1 MCQST
6 NWHTKARKTPG
17 TCYTIFI
24 PKGTNPVNK
33 LSTLALTALTALATT
48 TPSMAQGISAHEYHS
63 HVHLGQVVRSTGINF
78 KINPAECWSK
88 GAMGWYWAAR
98 NEMVVCQ
105 EGKQQV
111 GVETNWTD
119 EDLDTLRHEAQHLI
133 QDCMDGSRQ
142 GALGAVYKDPIAL
155 AKSILGDRGIRYV
168 VDLYSDSSDHIKV
181 MELEAF
187 SVARMNQPLE
197 QAEDIKNFCF

>member
-1 MCQST
+1 M
-6 NWHTKARKTPG
+6 K
-17 TCYTIFI
+17 
-24 PKGTNPVNK
+24 K

-48 TPSMAQGISAHEYHS
+48 APSMAQGISAHEYHS
-63 HVHLGQVVRSTGINF
+63 HVALGKVVRSTGINF

-111 GVETNWTD
+111 GVETNWSE

-168 VDLYSDSSDHIKV
+168 VDLYSDASDHIKV

-197 QAEDIKNFCF
+197 QAEDIKNYCF